1 MHSSE
6 YANFITRQFV
16 ALVFRLLVE
25 WQYQKKA
32 VKSLHSKFQFK
43 NDQFLIEVTDFI
55 YLFLLTFP
63 LKVASL
69 NDDTFVRSFYFLILN
84 GSLSLSL
91 ISSFCACLLSSYF
104 WQILSANDCLFWLY
118 HWTFVLSLNSI
129 NYQMTGS
136 ELRWRKRRT
145 YRSDGKNN
153 VYCVSVFMWT

>member
-69 NDDTFVRSFYFLILN
+69 NDDTFVRSFYFLIIN
-84 GSLSLSL
+84 GSLSLSHFVFL
-91 ISSFCACLLSSYF
+91 
-104 WQILSANDCLFWLY
+104 CLFANQLFLANY
-118 HWTFVLSLNSI
+118 ECQRLFVLIVPLNIRSLI
-129 NYQMTGS
+129 EQYK
-136 ELRWRKRRT
+136 L
-145 YRSDGKNN
+145 SDDWFWIKMEKKKNI
-153 VYCVSVFMWT
+153 SFWW